1 MTLYL
6 LRGRV
11 GGVLIFLLGGGSGEG
26 SGELCGGV
34 ERDEFRSRRLEVFL
48 EFNCMRVRCA
58 EDSPRCRDYLL
69 GNIHGLDQVFAG
81 GAIVVV
87 KATCVGALPRT
98 VNTGPVPL
106 TVRGKGPRARS
117 AKSCTLRGDNR
128 GRTVSD

>member
-58 EDSPRCRDYLL
+58 EDSPRSRDYLL
-69 GNIHGLDQVFAG
+69 GNSHGLDQLFAG

-87 KATCVGALPRT
+87 KATCVGAFKQE
-98 VNTGPVPL
+98 N
-106 TVRGKGPRARS
+106 
-117 AKSCTLRGDNR
+117 D
-128 GRTVSD
+128 VSVCPEGASRLGYLLA